1 MYAECFTQEIL
12 CCEQVTLSCVQK
24 YETEDESHELFTC
37 NAYNRFRKEV
47 NIIASVSAI
56 QDTSNA
62 PSHIMAADDEESACC
77 SDSTLPV
84 QNPQHAESSCR
95 PMK

>member
-56 QDTSNA
+56 QNFYRNKSMFVATNICVNKCFVAIKNISVA
-62 PSHIMAADDEESACC
+62 TKALS
-77 SDSTLPV
+77 
-84 QNPQHAESSCR
+84 
-95 PMK
+95 